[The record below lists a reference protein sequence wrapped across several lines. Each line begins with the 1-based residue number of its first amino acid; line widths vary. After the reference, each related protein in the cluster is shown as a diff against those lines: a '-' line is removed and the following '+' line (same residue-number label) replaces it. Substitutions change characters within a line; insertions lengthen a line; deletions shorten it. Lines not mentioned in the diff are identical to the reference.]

1 MREKMAPR
9 PGADAANRPEEFIGQ
24 PGEFKPEDLT
34 PGAAA
39 RFRQEIYQYFHQYG
53 RQLPW
58 RITRDPYHI
67 LVSEIMLQQ
76 TSVERVARNYE
87 RFLAAFPDVAS
98 LARAPLAEIM
108 AAWQGLGYNRR
119 ALALRQIAQRLLAE
133 FGGRLP
139 ETVETLRTLPGIGAA
154 TAGALAAFAF
164 QQPVVFIETN
174 IRRVFIHCFFA
185 GKHGIRDQEIL
196 PLVGQTL
203 DRKRPRAWY
212 YALMDYGAGLK
223 RLGPNPNRRSA
234 HYQRQSPFTGS
245 DRQIRGLILKTVLAA
260 PALSLPAAAL
270 AHTLGKNPT
279 RTQLIIEALI
289 REGFLE
295 QVDGYLRIATGLG
308 VGPL

>member
-1 MREKMAPR
+1 MTPG
-9 PGADAANRPEEFIGQ
+9 PGADAANRPEEFLGQ
-24 PGEFKPEDLT
+24 PGGFKAANLT
-34 PGAAA
+34 PDAAA
-39 RFRQEIYQYFHQYG
+39 RFRQEIYRYFHQHG

-58 RITRDPYHI
+58 RTTQDPYHI

-76 TSVERVARNYE
+76 TRVERVARYYQP
-87 RFLAAFPDVAS
+87 FLAAFPDVAS

-119 ALALRQIAQRLLAE
+119 ALALQRIAQRLMAE

-139 ETVETLRTLPGIGAA
+139 ETVEALRTLPGIGAA

-164 QQPVVFIETN
+164 RQPVVFIETN

-196 PLVGQTL
+196 PLVERTL
-203 DRKRPRAWY
+203 DRPRPRAWY
-212 YALMDYGAGLK
+212 YALMDYGAGLQ

-260 PALSLPAAAL
+260 PALSLTIAVL
-270 AHTLGKNPT
+270 ADTLGKNPT
-279 RTQLIIEALI
+279 RTQAIIAALI

-295 QVDGYLRIATGLG
+295 QVNNHLRIAA
-308 VGPL
+308 GPGDIR